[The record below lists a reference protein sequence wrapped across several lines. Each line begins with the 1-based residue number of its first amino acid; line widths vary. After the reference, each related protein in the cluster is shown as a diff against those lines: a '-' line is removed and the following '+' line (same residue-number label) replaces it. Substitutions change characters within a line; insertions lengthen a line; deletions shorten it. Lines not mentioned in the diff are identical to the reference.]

1 LLRLYVLS
9 HIPSSSPSQANR
21 PTNSSQGWYT
31 VGQLPRHTIYAP
43 RNTPQ
48 NAKLPVLLW
57 GNGACSADGLSAVNF
72 LSQIASHG
80 VLVIS
85 QGTPWGQGSTSG
97 QQMRDALNFI
107 TSPQARN
114 VNADFAKVDSS
125 RILAA
130 GFSCGG
136 IEAYEQIWDD
146 RVFGVG
152 IWNSGLL
159 NNYEQARNF
168 RKPVFFFLG
177 GPSDIAYQNGER
189 DYNYMQPG
197 VPKWKGNLNVGHG
210 GTYGDYNGGKFGTAA
225 SYWVEWLLRGN
236 QTAKSFFTQ
245 GGAQRDGWQVVFADL
260 DRIQVNPI

>member
-159 NNYEQARNF
+159 NNYEPVRHRLPERRARLQLHAA
-168 RKPVFFFLG
+168 RRAQVEG
-177 GPSDIAYQNGER
+177 
-189 DYNYMQPG
+189 QP
-197 VPKWKGNLNVGHG
+197 
-210 GTYGDYNGGKFGTAA
+210 
-225 SYWVEWLLRGN
+225 
-236 QTAKSFFTQ
+236 
-245 GGAQRDGWQVVFADL
+245 QRRPRRYLW
-260 DRIQVNPI
+260 